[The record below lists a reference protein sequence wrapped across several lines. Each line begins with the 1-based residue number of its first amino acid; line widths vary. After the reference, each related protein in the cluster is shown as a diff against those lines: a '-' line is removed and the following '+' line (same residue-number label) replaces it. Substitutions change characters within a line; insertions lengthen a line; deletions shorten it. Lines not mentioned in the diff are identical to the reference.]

1 MSQYDLFQVKEVEKD
16 HSMIE
21 TRRLRIAVI
30 FSKNI
35 NYLNE
40 VGISEALYF
49 CFILG
54 RWHKIR
60 SCR

>member
-21 TRRLRIAVI
+21 TRRLRNAVI
-30 FSKNI
+30 FSKKI

-40 VGISEALYF
+40 VGMSEALYF
-49 CFILG
+49 YFILG

-60 SCR
+60 S